1 MEPKSFSQNQCLSL
15 PQVLHCVDDPN
26 MGGVNF
32 ALQSLCGSQLQN
44 DFNFDIQYVDFSKS
58 VTLNTTADIICL
70 HGASNWRNLVNIA
83 RFKLRHPKAKFI
95 LQEHHYSEQFVA
107 QQIQSPTRF
116 YWMLKLNYWLMDN
129 IIAIA
134 PSQQKWMLDNKLATP
149 EKIALLGQGRDLT
162 AFTASN
168 NQPLQK
174 TASDVPVIAA
184 YGRFHR
190 QKGFDLLIKARQL
203 VKHPCRLIL
212 AGEGPQAAELTA
224 LAAEHSNIGSATVEI
239 VDKVDDVPSFLQACD
254 AVIIPSRW
262 EPFGLIFIESLAMNK
277 PIISSQV
284 DGLGDQV
291 NQHSE
296 HHLIDGNQSAITP
309 ISAPISVE
317 SIADAID
324 QFLSQVASSNTD
336 SNIGYINHWKQ
347 QQWLELQ
354 QAWKSLFEQLLGG

>member
-1 MEPKSFSQNQCLSL
+1 
-15 PQVLHCVDDPN
+15 
-26 MGGVNF
+26 
-32 ALQSLCGSQLQN
+32 
-44 DFNFDIQYVDFSKS
+44 
-58 VTLNTTADIICL
+58 
-70 HGASNWRNLVNIA
+70 
-83 RFKLRHPKAKFI
+83 
-95 LQEHHYSEQFVA
+95 
-107 QQIQSPTRF
+107 
-116 YWMLKLNYWLMDN
+116 
-129 IIAIA
+129 
-134 PSQQKWMLDNKLATP
+134 MLDNKLATP